1 MELENNNKIKP
12 KKYFLH
18 REEEYVDRKPV
29 FKSYK
34 TFYPNEMEGVLTENE
49 YSDIIRRLNLVMN
62 NNPPPFLD
70 VILKIFIS
78 LSAIIVIL
86 FVGSYGARILNTSS
100 KFGSPSVSQLLA
112 LIMAAIVGPTILIFI
127 LFVIYKQISQF
138 RLFKNLNKSLERRSI
153 KFNNLGNHAVEIV
166 YFQQIPNDSYSETS
180 SLLNNNIILV

>member
-12 KKYFLH
+12 KKHFLH
-18 REEEYVDRKPV
+18 HEEEYVDRKPV

-34 TFYPNEMEGVLTENE
+34 TFYPNEMEGETKF
-49 YSDIIRRLNLVMN
+49 MN

-70 VILKIFIS
+70 VILKILIS
-78 LSAIIVIL
+78 PSAIIVIL
-86 FVGSYGARILNTSS
+86 FVGSYGARILHPSS

-127 LFVIYKQISQF
+127 LFVVYKQISQF

-153 KFNNLGNHAVEIV
+153 KFNNLSNHAVEIV
-166 YFQQIPNDSYSETS
+166 F
-180 SLLNNNIILV
+180 